1 MSLCFKPISE
11 QEQQDSPYDEVE
23 WLDTDASE
31 DEDYFPQFPI
41 QQQQQAPILPSIKD
55 YFLKQA
61 NSHYN
66 HQISGSSFD
75 SNTSLD
81 TEEEE
86 EEDEEDF
93 FDSVLLE
100 NNSNSRMNLTARTS
114 TTTTTNKDDVF
125 LKKLNISSESP
136 ADKVRQAIDK
146 TIDNGIERVDIS
158 HVGLTEIPD
167 EIKELQYVTV
177 VHNDVVK
184 TAALQIFLYGND
196 LQCINPLLFHLK
208 SLTVLSLRNNRL
220 TTIPSDIALL
230 ENLVELS
237 LGNNQLQTIPGE
249 LLRLD
254 KLTTLSLFPNPFL
267 PLPSDQCHRKRIQQR
282 RSSLTE
288 ISTRQ
293 ILATNTSEDM
303 IKRNHTI
310 LPIDIIQRFQSISK
324 VNYCELC
331 KLSFHVPDIEE
342 IIWRTVLGNHH
353 VPTVFRFCSVRCC
366 NKFSIK
372 DQQVP
377 ITTTTTPTEEEN
389 TA

>member
-11 QEQQDSPYDEVE
+11 QQQVDSPYDEVE

-86 EEDEEDF
+86 EGF
-93 FDSVLLE
+93 FDESVVE
-100 NNSNSRMNLTARTS
+100 NSNSRMNLTATTS
-114 TTTTTNKDDVF
+114 TTNKD
-125 LKKLNISSESP
+125 KKLNRSSESP

-146 TIDNGIERVDIS
+146 TIDNGIERVDIRYESNYHNYYSLLIPYFS

-196 LQCINPLLFHLK
+196 LKCINPLLFHLK
-208 SLTVLSLRNNRL
+208 SLTVLSL
-220 TTIPSDIALL
+220 
-230 ENLVELS
+230 
-237 LGNNQLQTIPGE
+237 
-249 LLRLD
+249 
-254 KLTTLSLFPNPFL
+254 
-267 PLPSDQCHRKRIQQR
+267 
-282 RSSLTE
+282 
-288 ISTRQ
+288 
-293 ILATNTSEDM
+293 
-303 IKRNHTI
+303 
-310 LPIDIIQRFQSISK
+310 SK
-324 VNYCELC
+324 V
-331 KLSFHVPDIEE
+331 
-342 IIWRTVLGNHH
+342 
-353 VPTVFRFCSVRCC
+353 
-366 NKFSIK
+366 
-372 DQQVP
+372 
-377 ITTTTTPTEEEN
+377 
-389 TA
+389 